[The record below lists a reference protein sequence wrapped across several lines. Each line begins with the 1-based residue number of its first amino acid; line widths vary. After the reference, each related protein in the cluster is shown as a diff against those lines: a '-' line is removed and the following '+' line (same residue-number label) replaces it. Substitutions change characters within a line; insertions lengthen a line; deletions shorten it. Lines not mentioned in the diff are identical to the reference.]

1 MKFALPHIPL
11 WVVVVVAG
19 AVGAGSIGVEFV
31 EPRASFGP
39 PLENEAGFY
48 AAAGFL
54 AALVALAGGRLARLL
69 RVKAPDA

>member
-11 WVVVVVAG
+11 WAVVVVAG
-19 AVGAGSIGVEFV
+19 AVGAGSICVEFV
-31 EPRASFGP
+31 APRASFGP
-39 PLENEAGFY
+39 SFENEAGFY

-54 AALVALAGGRLARLL
+54 AAFVALAGGRLARLL